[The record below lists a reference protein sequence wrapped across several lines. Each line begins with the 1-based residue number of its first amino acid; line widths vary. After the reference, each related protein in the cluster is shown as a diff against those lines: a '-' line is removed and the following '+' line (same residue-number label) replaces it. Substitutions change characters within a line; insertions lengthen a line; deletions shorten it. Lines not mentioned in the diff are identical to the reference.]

1 MLHCHRNQGQT
12 AAPDCRCLRGHR
24 IKANPISAKEIF
36 IFVQLPLK
44 VLLLL
49 LLQEETRRRQF
60 YRKQRVPNAK
70 ISSHDQRAE
79 YRISQENTADPGKDH
94 NIFSTLQKDEVVFKT
109 SNFSVFLGKR
119 LKVKTPDVSETCTG
133 SCLHFRKNQPH
144 VHGNKTQ
151 KWPRNM

>member
-1 MLHCHRNQGQT
+1 MLRRHRNQGQT

-24 IKANPISAKEIF
+24 VKANPISAKEIF

-79 YRISQENTADPGKDH
+79 Y
-94 NIFSTLQKDEVVFKT
+94 
-109 SNFSVFLGKR
+109 
-119 LKVKTPDVSETCTG
+119 
-133 SCLHFRKNQPH
+133 
-144 VHGNKTQ
+144 
-151 KWPRNM
+151 